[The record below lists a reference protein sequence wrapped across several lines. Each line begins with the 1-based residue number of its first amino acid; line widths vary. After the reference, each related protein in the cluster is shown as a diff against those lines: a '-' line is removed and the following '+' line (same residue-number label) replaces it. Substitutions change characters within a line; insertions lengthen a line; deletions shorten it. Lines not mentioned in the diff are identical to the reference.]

1 MGASGSGERG
11 GDRPDR
17 EDDVPPLRGD
27 LISLRLVRSADID
40 DLIELLNNLEM
51 RGALGHVLKP
61 ETDIRSRFE
70 RDGYWSDDSGML
82 LMIDSAADIVG
93 WTGFIPLAFYLCG
106 YEISYQVFGEQHSGK
121 GYATEALG
129 LLTEYLFS
137 TKLMDRLQLNI
148 RPDNLASRRVAEKCG
163 YTQEGVM
170 RSALFTDGRF
180 HDIEVWSITRQ
191 MHKAL

>member
-1 MGASGSGERG
+1 MNASGSGKRG

-17 EDDVPPLRGD
+17 EDCVPPLRGD
-27 LISLRLVRSADID
+27 LISLRPVRSADID

-61 ETDIRSRFE
+61 ETDIRGRFE

-121 GYATEALG
+121 GYATEALK

-170 RSALFTDGRF
+170 RSALFADGRF
-180 HDIEVWSITRQ
+180 HDIAMWSITRQ
-191 MHKAL
+191 MHEAL